1 MSSTA
6 VTQADSPRSSR
17 QRLPAFFIPH
27 GGGPCFFM
35 DWTMGPA
42 DTWDALAAWLRQ
54 MADQVGQRPSAILV
68 ISAHWETP
76 EVAITGHARPELIY
90 DYYGFPEHTYQLT
103 YPAPGAPALA
113 EQIQSLLTAAG
124 IPAQVDAERGYDHGV
139 FIPLKL
145 IYPEAEIPVLQISLR
160 ADLDPA
166 FHHQL
171 GQALAPLR
179 EQGVLLIG
187 SGMSFHNLRVFGRDV
202 RPQAREF
209 DTWLSQAVAQ
219 TSITRAEQFK
229 AWGQAP
235 SGRFSHPREEHL
247 LPLMVIAGAAE
258 QEPGEK
264 VFEGEI
270 MGSVISAFQFG

>member
-1 MSSTA
+1 MNTSKRFPT
-6 VTQADSPRSSR
+6 
-17 QRLPAFFIPH
+17 FFIPH

-42 DTWDALAAWLRQ
+42 DTWDGLASWLRQ
-54 MADQVGQRPSAILV
+54 MAEQVGQRPSAILV

-76 EVAITGHARPELIY
+76 EVRITGHARPELIY
-90 DYYGFPEHTYQLT
+90 DYYGFPEHTYHLT

-113 EQIQSLLTAAG
+113 QQIHTLLKDAG

-179 EQGVLLIG
+179 DQGVLLIG

-219 TSITRAEQFK
+219 IAEARA
-229 AWGQAP
+229 GQLNLWNDAP

-247 LPLMVIAGAAE
+247 LPLMVVAGAAE
-258 QEPGEK
+258 HEPGEK

-270 MGSVISAFQFG
+270 MGSVISAFQFGQAAA